1 MKALFLV
8 SNYTEDGETI
18 VLRDLLLRSK
28 FKVDLVSITD
38 SLDLETAYGL
48 KYKADYLL
56 SEVDIKK
63 YDFLYVSGGKY
74 VSMVIDGKDYEKL
87 ENINKVI
94 TYFHEKNKLIIAICA
109 APRFLGRLGLLDNID
124 FTCYPGCEHEMKGNY
139 LRNQKVVVT
148 EKIITARSIYSVFD
162 LGYEVVKKLYGN
174 DMANNLN
181 LQLVVD

>member
-74 VSMVIDGKDYEKL
+74 VSMVIDGKDHEKL

-94 TYFHEKNKLIIAICA
+94 NYFYEKNKLIIAICA

-148 EKIITARSIYSVFD
+148 DKIITARSIYSVFD